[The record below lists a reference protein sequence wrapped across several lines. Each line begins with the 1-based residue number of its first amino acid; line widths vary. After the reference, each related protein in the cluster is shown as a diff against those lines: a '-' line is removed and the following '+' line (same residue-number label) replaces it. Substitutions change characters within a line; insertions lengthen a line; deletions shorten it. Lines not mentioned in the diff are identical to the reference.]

1 MSKEEFRSFD
11 IKLID
16 GKYFK
21 NVLVCSEDN
30 LEDSKEEILD
40 NQYTY
45 KDTVND
51 DVIIE
56 QVEMDLF
63 HINDD
68 DCDNVLATIHSED
81 IEYICNTYRDREIV

>member
-1 MSKEEFRSFD
+1 MSREEDFKSFD

-40 NQYTY
+40 NQYTNE
-45 KDTVND
+45 KGEVTHVKM
-51 DVIIE
+51 E
-56 QVEMDLF
+56 LF

-68 DCDNVLATIHSED
+68 NGDNVLATIHSED
-81 IEYICNTYRDREIV
+81 IEYICNSYRDREAM